1 MKMYT
6 RFFRTVERK
15 TSPKNEKCIHLKS
28 SQFENVY
35 IMQKKQPKN
44 MTTRRKFD
52 VYILGNFADNSIAAF
67 I

>member
-1 MKMYT
+1 MYT
-6 RFFRTVERK
+6 FWQ
-15 TSPKNEKCIHLKS
+15 NKCIH
-28 SQFENVY
+28 NA
-35 IMQKKQPKN
+35 KKQPKN